1 RGAPWGCPACG
12 ISLSG
17 LPPAASVLGSCLQ
30 PAPAQTPVT
39 IVLTPPSPVVGG
51 DVSLDPQPLP
61 QGFVFCSWHRSA
73 TAAENNRILTY
84 FPLTPP
90 VQVPG
95 PAQTGRETAGPG
107 CALNI
112 AGLTLNDTG
121 NYSVLIYI
129 PTAANPVL
137 AKVVLRVSGKCH
149 PRELGPGRLGLSP
162 DNRTLTVLGV
172 TRADAGAYQCEV
184 GNPVSSV
191 RSEPKYKIAPPPAPL
206 KHPPQCLPPHGNKPS
221 FQVFWGG
228 GRNGTHRVTRSQQ

>member
-1 RGAPWGCPACG
+1 
-12 ISLSG
+12 
-17 LPPAASVLGSCLQ
+17 SVLGSCLQ

-137 AKVVLRVSGKCH
+137 AKVVLRVS
-149 PRELGPGRLGLSP
+149 ELQAPQW
-162 DNRTLTVLGV
+162 GV
-172 TRADAGAYQCEV
+172 YDQLR
-184 GNPVSSV
+184 
-191 RSEPKYKIAPPPAPL
+191 R
-206 KHPPQCLPPHGNKPS
+206 
-221 FQVFWGG
+221 
-228 GRNGTHRVTRSQQ
+228 